1 MKNVLGI
8 IIAFDNDNDLRE
20 ITDHRTVGAVQW
32 GGRYRIID
40 FMLSNMVNSGIYRVG
55 VLMRDKYQSL
65 IDHIGNAKDWDL
77 SRKNSGVTLLPPYSY
92 SKKASPLVTGEYRGK
107 IDALAG
113 AVDFLQKNKAEYVV
127 VADGDIV
134 ANIPLDDVIDRHVKS
149 GADLTMVCT
158 KKTKDSPFTTY
169 VELNRKKEAVDIR
182 VGDTNEGKCKHIAL
196 GVYVMSRQYL
206 IHMLSDCV
214 THNCIHFERE
224 FLTRALIDGTVAGY
238 LFNEYA
244 VKIEDTFDYFRSNMD
259 LLDKDVR
266 DEVFLRNRPIL
277 TRIKDEAPAYYGD
290 KAVVEDSL
298 IATAPH
304 RGPRQELRAVPRRR
318 GRKGRRGLRLHHH
331 GRRPHPVRCFAAP
344 RHHRP
349 QRRHP
354 RRPHDDGPRELSDH
368 DRQER
373 DRVINPCKVP
383 EKYAKTGPSGQ
394 KCS

>member
-20 ITDHRTVGAVQW
+20 ITEHRTVGAVQW

-55 VLMRDKYQSL
+55 ILMKDKYQSL
-65 IDHIGNAKDWDL
+65 IDHIGN
-77 SRKNSGVTLLPPYSY
+77 
-92 SKKASPLVTGEYRGK
+92 
-107 IDALAG
+107 
-113 AVDFLQKNKAEYVV
+113 VDFLQKNKAEYVV

-134 ANIPLDDVIDRHVKS
+134 ANIPLDDVIDRHIKS

-158 KKTKDSPFTTY
+158 KKQKDSPYTTY

-182 VGDTNEGKCKHIAL
+182 VGDTNEGKCKHISL

-224 FLTRALIDGTVAGY
+224 FLTRALIDGTVSGY

-266 DEVFLRNRPIL
+266 DEVFLRTRPIL

-298 IATAPH
+298 IADGCHIEGHVKNCVLFRDVVVEKGAEITNCIIME
-304 RGPRQELRAVPRRR
+304 G
-318 GRKGRRGLRLHHH
+318 GRI
-331 GRRPHPVRCFAAP
+331 
-344 RHHRP
+344 
-349 QRRHP
+349 
-354 RRPHDDGPRELSDH
+354 LSDASLRH
-368 DRQER
+368 VITDRNVVVR
-373 DRVINPCKVP
+373 DGRTMMGHENYPITI
-383 EKYAKTGPSGQ
+383 AKNATV
-394 KCS
+394 

>member
-1 MKNVLGI
+1 MNSVLGM
-8 IIAFDNDNDLRE
+8 IIAFDTDNDLRE
-20 ITDHRTVGAVQW
+20 ITEHRTVGAVQW

-55 VLMRDKYQSL
+55 VLMKDKYQSL

-113 AVDFLQKNKAEYVV
+113 AVDFLQKNRADYVV

-134 ANIPLDDVIDRHVKS
+134 ANVPLDDVIDRHIKS

-158 KKTKDSPFTTY
+158 KKQKNSPFTTY

-182 VGDTNEGKCKHIAL
+182 VGDCNEGKCKHAAL
-196 GVYVMSRQYL
+196 GIYVMSRQYL

-224 FLTRALIDGTVAGY
+224 FLTRALMDGTVAGY

-244 VKIEDTFDYFRSNMD
+244 VKIEDTFDYYRSNMD
-259 LLDKDVR
+259 MLDKDVR
-266 DEVFLRNRPIL
+266 NEVFKRTRPIL
-277 TRIKDEAPAYYGD
+277 TRIKDESPTYYGD
-290 KAVVEDSL
+290 EADVEDCL
-298 IATAPH
+298 IADGCRIEGKVKNSVLFRDVVIEKGAEVNNCIIMEGGRIMTEAS
-304 RGPRQELRAVPRRR
+304 LRHVITDRNVIIRD
-318 GRKGRRGLRLHHH
+318 GRTMMGHENY
-331 GRRPHPVRCFAAP
+331 P
-344 RHHRP
+344 
-349 QRRHP
+349 
-354 RRPHDDGPRELSDH
+354 
-368 DRQER
+368 
-373 DRVINPCKVP
+373 ITI
-383 EKYAKTGPSGQ
+383 AKNATV
-394 KCS
+394 

>member
-1 MKNVLGI
+1 MK
-8 IIAFDNDNDLRE
+8 
-20 ITDHRTVGAVQW
+20 
-32 GGRYRIID
+32 
-40 FMLSNMVNSGIYRVG
+40 
-55 VLMRDKYQSL
+55 DKYQSL

-127 VADGDIV
+127 IADGDIV
-134 ANIPLDDVIDRHVKS
+134 ANIPLDDVIDRHIKS

-158 KKTKDSPFTTY
+158 KKSKDSPFTTY

-298 IATAPH
+298 IADGCHIEGHVKNCILFRDVVVEKGAEVCDCIIME
-304 RGPRQELRAVPRRR
+304 G
-318 GRKGRRGLRLHHH
+318 GRI
-331 GRRPHPVRCFAAP
+331 
-344 RHHRP
+344 
-349 QRRHP
+349 
-354 RRPHDDGPRELSDH
+354 LSDASLRH
-368 DRQER
+368 VITDRNVVVR
-373 DRVINPCKVP
+373 DGRTMMGHENYPITI
-383 EKYAKTGPSGQ
+383 AKNATV
-394 KCS
+394 